1 MIVVVAGVS
10 GTGKSTIGEALST
23 ALAIPFFDADD
34 YHPQKNIDK
43 MQRGDALDDDDR
55 WPWLAR
61 LAELLSNQE
70 KQDGAVLACSALKER
85 YRERLSGTLSTPVTW
100 IVLTGSAA
108 LLSSRLSNRKGHF
121 FDARLLENQLATLE
135 MPAYGLHIDV
145 DAPIDAVVSQAV
157 SYIQQVNH

>member
-1 MIVVVAGVS
+1 MIVIVAGVS

-23 ALAIPFFDADD
+23 ALAVPFFDADD
-34 YHPQKNIDK
+34 YHPQSNIDK
-43 MQRGDALDDDDR
+43 MQRGEALNDDDR

-61 LAELLSNQE
+61 LAELLSIQE
-70 KQDGAVLACSALKER
+70 RQGGAVLACSALKER
-85 YRERLSGTLSTPVTW
+85 YREYLMSSLPAPVVW

-121 FDARLLENQLATLE
+121 FDARLLENQLATWELPE
-135 MPAYGLHIDV
+135 YGLHIDV
-145 DAPIDAVVSQAV
+145 GKSIDDVVSQAV